1 VRAPLLIAAA
11 AALLAL
17 APAATP
23 ATPTTV
29 KVAFL
34 QGEQVVYLDRRGS
47 SLEAAVR
54 ALLAGPTAAERRR
67 EVTTQ
72 VPAGTPL
79 RGVSISGAVATVD
92 LGERFV
98 AGTNAESLTAR
109 LTQVVLTAT
118 RYPRVRFVRLQVKG
132 GTPLGLFP
140 GIVANRPL
148 AAKDV
153 LAPTAPLPGA
163 PAPGPPGSSS
173 PETKALQDRLIELGF
188 LADGAADGVA
198 GPQTTSAVV
207 AFQKWSG
214 LPRDGVAGP
223 ATLARLASATRP
235 TPRTPG
241 GGRRAEVLLDRQLTL
256 FVDGGR
262 VVRALDVS
270 SGKPGYETPPG
281 SFRVFRKERN
291 SWSVPYKVWLPWAS
305 YFVGGV
311 AFHEYP
317 DIPPAAA
324 SHGCVR
330 VPRWDAQWLYEQL
343 PVGTPVIVLARS

>member
-1 VRAPLLIAAA
+1 MLVVVLVLLGV
-11 AALLAL
+11 LAL
-17 APAATP
+17 APAASP
-23 ATPTTV
+23 APTTV
-29 KVAFL
+29 KVALL
-34 QGEQVVYLDRRGS
+34 QGEQIVYLDRRGS

-54 ALLAGPTAAERRR
+54 ALLAGPTAAERGR

-72 VPAGTPL
+72 VPQGTPL
-79 RGVSISGAVATVD
+79 RGVSVSGATATVD

-118 RYPRVRFVRLQVKG
+118 RYPQIRLVRLQVKG

-140 GIVANRPL
+140 GVVANRPL

-153 LAPTAPLPGA
+153 LAPSSPLPGA
-163 PAPGPPGSSS
+163 PAPGPPGTPS
-173 PETKALQDRLIELGF
+173 PEIRALQERLTELGF
-188 LADGAADGVA
+188 LAAGAADGVA

-207 AFQKWSG
+207 GFQKWAG

-223 ATLARLASATRP
+223 ATLARLESATRP
-235 TPRTPG
+235 TPRTAG
-241 GGRRAEVLLDRQLTL
+241 AGRRAEVLLDRQLTL
-256 FVDGGR
+256 LVDGGSVIR
-262 VVRALDVS
+262 VLDVS
-270 SGKPGYETPPG
+270 SGKPGYETPAG
-281 SFRVFRKERN
+281 SFRVTRKERN
-291 SWSVPYKVWLPWAS
+291 SWSVPYKVWLPWAT

-317 DIPPAAA
+317 DVPPAPA

-343 PVGTPVIVLARS
+343 PAGTPVVVLARS